1 MDDST
6 WRPMIEA
13 LQQKGF
19 RSTFLERLQ
28 RKLQI
33 ATGQS
38 SLEHEMLQEM
48 ASSLGRAEDR
58 INVALLR
65 CEVLAREID
74 EAEAKAPRPPDY
86 PALVEAFNAQR
97 EEALLRREHLL
108 IQREAIG
115 LRQNQQLETLY
126 PVPPKRRA
134 TA

>member
-6 WRPMIEA
+6 WRPMIES

-19 RSTFLERLQ
+19 RSTFLDRLQ
-28 RKLQI
+28 RRMQI

-38 SLEHEMLQEM
+38 SLEYEMLQEM

-65 CEVLAREID
+65 CEVLSRELD
-74 EAEAKAPRPPDY
+74 EAEAKLPLPPDY
-86 PALVEAFNAQR
+86 PALVESFNAQR

-115 LRQNQQLETLY
+115 LRQNQQLEALY

-134 TA
+134 RA

>member
-1 MDDST
+1 MDDTT
-6 WRPMIEA
+6 WRPMLEA

-19 RSTFLERLQ
+19 RSTFLDRLQ
-28 RKLQI
+28 RRMQL

-65 CEVLAREID
+65 CEVLGQQLD
-74 EAEAKAPRPPDY
+74 EAEARHPLPTDH
-86 PALVEAFNAQR
+86 PALVESFNAQR
-97 EEALLRREHLL
+97 AEALTYREHLL

-134 TA
+134 RT